1 MKYKVINSFKDSKNN
16 DKLYVK
22 STEKKPV
29 FFECDKDR
37 FKEIQE
43 RGNFLEVV
51 NKEKQPN
58 KAEVKE

>member
-1 MKYKVINSFKDSKNN
+1 MKCKVIRSFRDSKND

-29 FFECDKDR
+29 FFECDEQK
-37 FKEIQE
+37 FKEIQKK
-43 RGNFLEVV
+43 GNFLE
-51 NKEKQPN
+51 KTEEKQPK